1 MYSTQTQNATSF
13 ADDCLPP
20 EIEYESREALFQ
32 AINSWAAPRGYAFIN
47 GRSTKERSGKQTITY
62 ICDRRRNHP
71 IVQRERRRKTTT
83 RTTGCEFSVLG
94 KESLDK
100 TTWTVRHRS
109 DKRFC
114 LHNHEPSW
122 DPTAHPIHRTLSKE
136 GASQVATLTNAGI
149 APKGIRTYIRQN
161 TKAIATQQDI
171 YNRIADARREAC
183 EGQSSMNALAD
194 QLFREG
200 FWSQFQTGP
209 DGRVKAVVFAHPD
222 SVAYLQSYP
231 DVLILDCTYK
241 TNKYGMP
248 LLDVIGVDACQRSF
262 CIAFAFL
269 GGETEEDY
277 VWAFDRLNLLFESRN
292 IQHPS
297 VILTDRCLACMKAVA
312 SCFPTSISLLC
323 LWHANKAVLRR
334 CRPAFTQKQH
344 RNGQENLEGLEA
356 WNQFYNHWHSIM
368 KSPTEEEFTARLL
381 KFEETYRSDYLEEVG
396 YIKTNWLD
404 PYKEKLVKAWVDQ
417 HLHFDNVVTS
427 RVEGIH
433 GLLKSHLEVSTLDL
447 FEAWRTIK
455 LVLANQ
461 LAELRS
467 NQAKQQIRTPIELSG
482 TLYGTVH
489 GWISHQ
495 ALRKVEEQRKLLL
508 KKDPPP
514 SRTCTGS
521 FTRSHGL
528 PCFHTLDVLLARNQA
543 LQLDDFHTHWHL
555 IRKDTPRLL
564 LEPHR
569 RVDPIVTNSTLPMS
583 SVRRELSGFELVE
596 QTTAV
601 RAPPMC
607 SKCHAIGHTRSSR
620 DCPLRYVELKT
631 SQPTTI
637 GVMEQSHNHSNC
649 SQSRPIIASE
659 QPHRLSTVSSPPRQ
673 GSDPAGEYVLLK
685 PGSNPERPVTQTTIS
700 AEISSQDKV
709 SKELTTQLSTET
721 TVQSIRPCGPTS
733 SPLPGPVSPGPLRYD
748 DPRAIH
754 RRYVAAREA
763 WYKAQRP
770 GTYVNNQKYRRAKSL
785 PLGYNKASYRWC
797 LDYKQMGKQCITSAG
812 TRDWTKEEMMA
823 YLDWDNAEINRIE
836 ADVAQ
841 ETRNSRLDTGR
852 RGTGELWKRAERD
865 GEEQQ
870 AIYEAQE
877 EESCIIVRP

>member
-1 MYSTQTQNATSF
+1 
-13 ADDCLPP
+13 
-20 EIEYESREALFQ
+20 
-32 AINSWAAPRGYAFIN
+32 
-47 GRSTKERSGKQTITY
+47 
-62 ICDRRRNHP
+62 
-71 IVQRERRRKTTT
+71 
-83 RTTGCEFSVLG
+83 
-94 KESLDK
+94 
-100 TTWTVRHRS
+100 
-109 DKRFC
+109 
-114 LHNHEPSW
+114 
-122 DPTAHPIHRTLSKE
+122 
-136 GASQVATLTNAGI
+136 
-149 APKGIRTYIRQN
+149 
-161 TKAIATQQDI
+161 
-171 YNRIADARREAC
+171 
-183 EGQSSMNALAD
+183 MNALAD

-200 FWSQFQTGP
+200 FWSQFQTSP

-248 LLDVIGVDACQRSF
+248 LFDVIGVDACQRSF

-277 VWAFDRLNLLFESRN
+277 AWVLNRLNTLFESRN
-292 IQHPS
+292 IRHPS

-312 SCFPTSISLLC
+312 ICFPTSISLLC

-334 CRPAFTQKQH
+334 CRPVFTHKAPH
-344 RNGQENLEGLEA
+344 NGQDNMEGLEA
-356 WNQFYNHWHSIM
+356 WNKFYNHWHSIM
-368 KSPTEEEFTARLL
+368 KSPTTEEFAARLL

-396 YIKTNWLD
+396 YVRTNWLD

-417 HLHFDNVVTS
+417 HLHFANVVTS

-433 GLLKSHLEVSTLDL
+433 GLLKSHLGVSTLDL

-482 TLYGTVH
+482 ALYATVH
-489 GWISHQ
+489 GWVSHQ

-508 KKDPPP
+508 KNDTPP
-514 SRTCTGS
+514 RTCTGL

-528 PCFHTLDVLLARNQA
+528 PCFHKLDALLTRNQE

-555 IRKDTPRLL
+555 IRKGTPRPL

-569 RVDPIVTNSTLPMS
+569 RVDPIVTNSTLPLS

-596 QTTAV
+596 RTTAL

-607 SKCHAIGHTRSSR
+607 SKCHALGHTSSSR
-620 DCPLRYVELKT
+620 VCPLRYVELKI
-631 SQPTTI
+631 P
-637 GVMEQSHNHSNC
+637 
-649 SQSRPIIASE
+649 
-659 QPHRLSTVSSPPRQ
+659 
-673 GSDPAGEYVLLK
+673 
-685 PGSNPERPVTQTTIS
+685 
-700 AEISSQDKV
+700 
-709 SKELTTQLSTET
+709 QLSTET
-721 TVQSIRPCGPTS
+721 TIQSARPLGPTS

-754 RRYVAAREA
+754 RRYVIAREA
-763 WYKAQRP
+763 WYKSQRP
-770 GTYVNNQKYRRAKSL
+770 GTYVNNQTYRRAKGL
-785 PLGYNKASYRWC
+785 PLGYNKASYTWC
-797 LDYKQMGKQCITSAG
+797 LDYKQMGRQCITSTG

-823 YLDWDNAEINRIE
+823 YLDWDNAEKIRIE

-841 ETRNSRLDTGR
+841 ETRNGLLDTGR
-852 RGTGELWKRAERD
+852 RGAGELWKRAERD
-865 GEEQQ
+865 GQEQQ

-877 EESCIIVRP
+877 EESCIIVRT